1 MFSRVDGDT
10 ELEEC
15 ILEIR
20 KANGFD
26 KERYYKQ
33 DKKNIL
39 NRFSNEELIQF
50 MLERNQQNKELC

>member
-1 MFSRVDGDT
+1 MFSRVDGNT
-10 ELEEC
+10 EIEEC

-26 KERYYKQ
+26 KDYKQ

-50 MLERNQQNKELC
+50 MMKRNQQNKELY

>member
-1 MFSRVDGDT
+1 MFSRVDGNT

-20 KANGFD
+20 KDNGFD
-26 KERYYKQ
+26 KRYKQ

-50 MLERNQQNKELC
+50 MMERNM

>member
-1 MFSRVDGDT
+1 MFSRVDGNT

-20 KANGFD
+20 KDNGFD
-26 KERYYKQ
+26 KYYKQ

-39 NRFSNEELIQF
+39 NQFSNEELIQF
-50 MLERNQQNKELC
+50 MMERNQQNKELY